1 MYKNSKINMESLINS
16 DFYLGEIMNIDGTN
30 INIDDLISDK
40 YFHQKINDN
49 LYLSNYQIEVLTKKN
64 RISKFNPKTINI

>member
-1 MYKNSKINMESLINS
+1 MESLINS

-49 LYLSNYQIEVLTKKN
+49 LYLSNYQIEVLTKK
-64 RISKFNPKTINI
+64 K